1 MQPTPSPVTARGWN
15 KGVAQTLFVTIM
27 PVGSENKHNDFGI
40 LNFVDQSVPL
50 ADSTAPLARTVTSKW
65 LGFTCSRFWLISK
78 QAFQVF
84 FSFGSNDY
92 IVFHRLRMCWSNS
105 SILVNERPLPSA
117 ISCLASSTRAK
128 NSSFVICESSSCFW
142 AASFFRYLTARLSN
156 ASSSAITPIARYI
169 SAFNCIGVIIGM
181 ALIMNTKIHEDFLL
195 SNKNSDKKA

>member
-1 MQPTPSPVTARGWN
+1 MQSTLSPATARGWN

-27 PVGSENKHNDFGI
+27 PVGSENKHNDFSI

-50 ADSTAPLARTVTSKW
+50 ADSTAPLARTVTSK
-65 LGFTCSRFWLISK
+65 
-78 QAFQVF
+78 AFQVF

-92 IVFHRLRMCWSNS
+92 IVFHRLRMCRSNS